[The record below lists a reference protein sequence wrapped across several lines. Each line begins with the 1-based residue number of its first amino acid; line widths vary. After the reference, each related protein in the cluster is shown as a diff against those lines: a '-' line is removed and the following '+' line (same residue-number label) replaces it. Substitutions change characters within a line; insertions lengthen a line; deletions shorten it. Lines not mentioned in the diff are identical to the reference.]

1 MKRILGLSAVILL
14 VAVGVWGYFYVQS
27 RGQGQGYRLARV
39 ERGPLTAAVS
49 ATGNLN
55 AVITVQVGSQV
66 SGQIKEIFVDFN
78 SPVTKDQLIARI
90 DPETF
95 EAKVNQAKAEVNSAV
110 AMVLNQQAQVERS
123 RADVQNARAA
133 LAEGKAQTA
142 KAQVAAV
149 DTKRDF
155 DRKSALFKREL
166 IANSDL
172 DSSQAGYDSA
182 VAALD
187 AARAKED
194 SLAAGIG
201 SAEAQLRVAQA
212 QLVASQATVEQK
224 QAALAQAQ
232 VDLDHTRI
240 TAPVNG
246 IVVSRQVDVG
256 QTVAASLQAPVL
268 FTIAQ
273 DLTRMQ
279 VETSVDEADIGRVRL
294 DNPATFSVDAFP
306 NETFRGQVTQIRKAA
321 QIVQNVVTYTVVVAV
336 SNPEGKLLPGMTA
349 NVKLVVAEKPN
360 VLKVPNASLRFRP
373 PGESAEVAPTSRGG
387 GGQGGGG
394 ESQGSGQGG
403 GQQMR
408 ERLVKALD
416 LTPEQQAKIDPIL
429 DDMRQQM
436 IALRSAGLSEQ
447 ERQAKAQRLRE
458 AMRARSEARISPT
471 GLRRPVAAEPRASGS
486 DVSLILT
493 EDLVRDYHLGP
504 YTVHAL
510 RGVSLSVGAG
520 EFVAVMGPS
529 GSGKS
534 TFMNL
539 LGCLDTPTAGK
550 YLLDGVDV
558 SGLSKDE
565 LAGIRNTKVG
575 FVFQQF
581 NLLPRTTALENVELP
596 LLYGGLPA
604 RARRERALDR
614 LAAVGLA
621 DRASHHPSQLSGGQQ
636 QRVAIARALVN
647 DPAVVL
653 ADEPTGNLD
662 TRSSVEILA
671 LLQRLNREGIT
682 VVLVTHEPDIAGYAK
697 RVMTF
702 RDGRLLRDERVA
714 EPRDAAEALTTL
726 PAEEEVV
733 T

>member
-66 SGQIKEIFVDFN
+66 SGQIKELFVDFN

-123 RADVQNARAA
+123 RADVQNAKAA

-142 KAQVAAV
+142 KAQVAVV

-172 DSSQAGYDSA
+172 DSSQAGYDSG

-360 VLKVPNASLRFRP
+360 VLKVANASLRFRP

-394 ESQGSGQGG
+394 ESQGGGQGG

-416 LTPEQQAKIDPIL
+416 LTPEQQAKIDPIF

-447 ERQAKAQRLRE
+447 ERQAKAQRVRE
-458 AMRARSEARISPT
+458 AMRARIRE
-471 GLRRPVAAEPRASGS
+471 
-486 DVSLILT
+486 ILT
-493 EDLVRDYHLGP
+493 PEQQTKYDEFSGGEGGGRGATAGRVWVIGP
-504 YTVHAL
+504 DGKPKA
-510 RGVSLSVGAG
+510 
-520 EFVAVMGPS
+520 VAVRLGITD
-529 GSGKS
+529 GTS
-534 TFMNL
+534 TE
-539 LGCLDTPTAGK
+539 
-550 YLLDGVDV
+550 VV
-558 SGLSKDE
+558 SGDLHEGQEIIGGALGGGNQPNRPS
-565 LAGIRNTKVG
+565 APGG
-575 FVFQQF
+575 GGA
-581 NLLPRTTALENVELP
+581 PRL
-596 LLYGGLPA
+596 
-604 RARRERALDR
+604 R
-614 LAAVGLA
+614 L
-621 DRASHHPSQLSGGQQ
+621 
-636 QRVAIARALVN
+636 
-647 DPAVVL
+647 
-653 ADEPTGNLD
+653 
-662 TRSSVEILA
+662 
-671 LLQRLNREGIT
+671 
-682 VVLVTHEPDIAGYAK
+682 
-697 RVMTF
+697 
-702 RDGRLLRDERVA
+702 
-714 EPRDAAEALTTL
+714 
-726 PAEEEVV
+726 
-733 T
+733 